1 VGIPFEE
8 MLHTVEG
15 ALAVAYTRAFSP
27 AGEVSVKLDTKTG
40 GLEVRS
46 RVVREDGSE
55 MVEMLPS
62 EDFKR
67 MAAQTAKHAVLRHIH
82 DLERDKVLRDVAEH
96 KGELASGVVDRIEMG
111 TVYVDLGRAEGVMPP
126 EEQIPG
132 EQLHP
137 GRPVLVAIMDAQ
149 RNARQA
155 QVRVSRA
162 SRMFVHR
169 LLEAEVPEIKAGT
182 VQIRA
187 IAREPGLRTK
197 VGVSTTQPGLDPVG
211 ACVGPKGVRHRA
223 ILSELASEHVDIV
236 PWSDDPEAF
245 VASSLGP
252 ARAESVSIDR
262 MTRTATV
269 LVPARAAF
277 TCHRER
283 WTERAAG
290 GQAHRLSDRYQ
301 GKRPG
306 GGGWYP
312 RGCARRGM
320 SPFAPAWPAGWRTAR
335 GRWSASCAEP
345 KAELR
350 WTSLGEQA
358 GAGPT
363 SIGMPPASRP
373 RASERLWS
381 AR

>member
-1 VGIPFEE
+1 MSRAGSRSQSEPSTESLAEALTALCAEVGIPFEE

-15 ALAVAYTRAFSP
+15 ALAIAYARAFSP
-27 AGEVSVKLDTKTG
+27 AGEITVKLDTKTG

-46 RVVREDGSE
+46 RVVRRDGSE
-55 MVEMLPS
+55 VVEMLPS

-67 MAAQTAKHAVLRHIH
+67 LAAQTAKHAVLRHIH

-96 KGELASGVVDRIEMG
+96 KGELASGVVDRMEMG

-137 GRPVLVAIMDAQ
+137 GRPVLVVLMEAQ

-182 VQIRA
+182 VQVRG

-197 VGVSTTQPGLDPVG
+197 IAVSSSQVGLDPVG

-223 ILSELASEHVDIV
+223 ILSELASEHVDVV
-236 PWSDDPEAF
+236 PWSDDAQTF

-252 ARAESVSIDR
+252 AKPDAVTIDR

-269 LVPARAAF
+269 LVPRAQLSLAIGRDGQNARLAAKL
-277 TCHRER
+277 TGLRIDIKP
-283 WTERAAG
+283 
-290 GQAHRLSDRYQ
+290 SDPD
-301 GKRPG
+301 GEVI
-306 GGGWYP
+306 
-312 RGCARRGM
+312 
-320 SPFAPAWPAGWRTAR
+320 
-335 GRWSASCAEP
+335 AEP
-345 KAELR
+345 
-350 WTSLGEQA
+350 
-358 GAGPT
+358 
-363 SIGMPPASRP
+363 
-373 RASERLWS
+373 

>member
-1 VGIPFEE
+1 MTLSRAGSRSHSEPSTESLAEALTALCAEVGIPFDE

-15 ALAVAYTRAFSP
+15 ALAVAYARAFSP
-27 AGEVSVKLDTKTG
+27 VGQVTVKLDTRTG
-40 GLEVRS
+40 ALEVRS

-96 KGELASGVVDRIEMG
+96 RGELASGIVDRIEAG

-137 GRPVLVAIMDAQ
+137 GRPVLVVIMDAH

-162 SRMFVHR
+162 ARMFVHR
-169 LLEAEVPEIKAGT
+169 LMEAEVPEIKAGT
-182 VQIRA
+182 VQVRA

-197 VGVSTTQPGLDPVG
+197 IAVSSTEPGIDPVG

-223 ILSELASEHVDIV
+223 ILSELSTEHVDIV

-245 VASSLGP
+245 VAASLGP
-252 ARAESVSIDR
+252 AKAESVTIDR
-262 MTRTATV
+262 ATRTATV
-269 LVPARAAF
+269 LVPRAQLSLAIGRDGQNARLAAKL
-277 TCHRER
+277 TGYRVDIKPSDAE
-283 WTERAAG
+283 AQAG
-290 GQAHRLSDRYQ
+290 GEA
-301 GKRPG
+301 
-306 GGGWYP
+306 
-312 RGCARRGM
+312 
-320 SPFAPAWPAGWRTAR
+320 TA
-335 GRWSASCAEP
+335 
-345 KAELR
+345 
-350 WTSLGEQA
+350 
-358 GAGPT
+358 
-363 SIGMPPASRP
+363 
-373 RASERLWS
+373 
-381 AR
+381 